1 MVVVIRFLL
10 PCADYYI
17 VSRPLEY
24 KLSANA
30 DINGDGNVNIQD
42 ITTLINMLLS
52 AD

>member
-1 MVVVIRFLL
+1 MINYLL
-10 PCADYYI
+10 SGTSDSYF
-17 VSRPLEY
+17 
-24 KLSANA
+24 SANA